1 MKSSKIIMCSL
12 FLLMMS
18 VIASAQSKALVET
31 GPRVMKAMEELA
43 GTMEKAII
51 KSELGYVPYTTDSYK
66 LAEVLRL
73 PEIPA
78 IGESRL
84 YAQKVRLG
92 QKLETKVSRK
102 MLERLLATH
111 VIETSFPGY
120 MADCNK
126 EYKQAV
132 AAGFGPSEWKQILS
146 TRGEGA
152 RFYPLF
158 VRSWKEI
165 VTLQITAYDY
175 PERMWLSTPESVV
188 DHIVNDVTYNKSG
201 FVIVLTMRTNR
212 FNMMQ
217 FDEKDVLI
225 LDLKGR
231 RFISLN
237 KTLSEAKALA
247 EKELIQTDR

>member
-1 MKSSKIIMCSL
+1 MKHSKIIMCSL

-31 GPRVMKAMEELA
+31 GPRVLEAMKDLA
-43 GTMEKAII
+43 ETMERTIT
-51 KSELGYVPYTTDSYK
+51 KSNLGYVPYTTDSYK

-73 PEIPA
+73 PEVPA

-92 QKLETKVSRK
+92 QKLETKVSSK

-132 AAGFGPSEWKQILS
+132 AVGFGPNEWKQILS
-146 TRGEGA
+146 TYEEGT

-175 PERMWLSTPESVV
+175 PEREWLSTLEPVV
-188 DHIVNDVTYNKSG
+188 DHMVNDVTYNKSG
-201 FVIVLTMRTNR
+201 FVIVLKMRTNR

-237 KTLSEAKALA
+237 QVKALA
-247 EKELIQTDR
+247 KRLKQLNQHTQDK

>member
-1 MKSSKIIMCSL
+1 MKSSKIIVCSL
-12 FLLMMS
+12 FLLMMP
-18 VIASAQSKALVET
+18 VVASAQSKALVET
-31 GPRVMKAMEELA
+31 GPKVLKAMEDLA
-43 GTMEKAII
+43 GAMERTIT
-51 KSELGYVPYTTDSYK
+51 KSNLGYVPYTTASYK

-73 PEIPA
+73 PEVPA

-132 AAGFGPSEWKQILS
+132 AVGFGPSEWKQILS
-146 TRGEGA
+146 TYEKGT

-158 VRSWKEI
+158 VRSWRE
-165 VTLQITAYDY
+165 VVGLRITAYDY
-175 PERMWLSTPESVV
+175 PEREWLSTPEDVIG
-188 DHIVNDVTYNKSG
+188 HLVNYVTFNKSG
-201 FVIVLTMRTNR
+201 FVVVLKMRTNR

-217 FDEKDVLI
+217 FDEQDVLI
-225 LDLKGR
+225 LDLKDKQ
-231 RFISLN
+231 FISLN
-237 KTLSEAKALA
+237 KTLPA
-247 EKELIQTDR
+247 EKRLK

>member
-73 PEIPA
+73 PKVPN

-84 YAQKVRLG
+84 YAYKAQLG
-92 QKLETKVSRK
+92 QKLESVVSPYT
-102 MLERLLATH
+102 LERLIAARL
-111 VIETSFPGY
+111 IETSFPGY

-132 AAGFGPSEWKQILS
+132 AVGFGPNEWKQILS
-146 TRGEGA
+146 TYEEGT

-158 VRSWKEI
+158 VRSWRE
-165 VTLQITAYDY
+165 VVELRITAYDY
-175 PERMWLSTPESVV
+175 PEREWLSTLEPVV
-188 DHIVNDVTYNKSG
+188 DHMVNAVTYNKSG
-201 FVIVLTMRTNR
+201 FVIVLKMRTNR
-212 FNMMQ
+212 FNIMQ

-225 LDLKGR
+225 LDLKGKQL
-231 RFISLN
+231 ISLN
-237 KTLSEAKALA
+237 RTLSTAKRYQHTQD
-247 EKELIQTDR
+247 K